1 MQGNIMAQ
9 EKEYILNES
18 FKALLESIF
27 SNPEQSQKLIKA
39 FEELVND
46 RATTQRLNF
55 ENLKNQAIEE
65 IRQELVSKDLFQSEI
80 KRLESLIYSEVA
92 RLEGIINTKIAEVKT
107 EIAEVKTEIAEVK
120 TEIAEV
126 KTEIAEVKTE
136 FSEQISNAK
145 QKALYWLLGTAVATT
160 VTILSS
166 VWIMMNFMLES
177 LK

>member
-107 EIAEVKTEIAEVK
+107 EIAEVKTK
-120 TEIAEV
+120 
-126 KTEIAEVKTE
+126 IAEVKTE
-136 FSEQISNAK
+136 FSEQISSAK

-166 VWIMMNFMLES
+166 VWIMINFMLES

>member
-1 MQGNIMAQ
+1 MAQ

-39 FEELVND
+39 FEELVNG

-92 RLEGIINTKIAEVKT
+92 RLEGIINTKIAE
-107 EIAEVKTEIAEVK
+107 I
-120 TEIAEV
+120 
-126 KTEIAEVKTE
+126 KTE
-136 FSEQISNAK
+136 FSEQISSAK

-166 VWIMMNFMLES
+166 IWAMMNFMLES

>member
-1 MQGNIMAQ
+1 MQGNIMAR

-39 FEELVND
+39 FEELVNG

-55 ENLKNQAIEE
+55 ENLKNQTIEE

-107 EIAEVKTEIAEVK
+107 E
-120 TEIAEV
+120 
-126 KTEIAEVKTE
+126 
-136 FSEQISNAK
+136 FSEQISSAK

-166 VWIMMNFMLES
+166 VWTMMNFMLEN

>member
-9 EKEYILNES
+9 QKEYILNEG

-39 FEELVND
+39 FEELVNG

-55 ENLKNQAIEE
+55 ENLKNQTIEE

-92 RLEGIINTKIAEVKT
+92 RLEGIINTKIAEIKT
-107 EIAEVKTEIAEVK
+107 EIAEIKTEIAE
-120 TEIAEV
+120 I
-126 KTEIAEVKTE
+126 KTE
-136 FSEQISNAK
+136 FSEQISSAK

>member
-39 FEELVND
+39 FEEVVND

-107 EIAEVKTEIAEVK
+107 E
-120 TEIAEV
+120 
-126 KTEIAEVKTE
+126 
-136 FSEQISNAK
+136 FSEQISSAK

-166 VWIMMNFMLES
+166 VWTMMNFMLES

>member
-39 FEELVND
+39 FEEVVND
-46 RATTQRLNF
+46 RAATPRLDF

-92 RLEGIINTKIAEVKT
+92 RLEGIINTKIAE
-107 EIAEVKTEIAEVK
+107 I
-120 TEIAEV
+120 
-126 KTEIAEVKTE
+126 KTE
-136 FSEQISNAK
+136 FSEQISSAK
-145 QKALYWLLGTAVATT
+145 QKVLYWLLGTAVATT

-166 VWIMMNFMLES
+166 VWIMMNFILES

>member
-39 FEELVND
+39 FEELVNG

-55 ENLKNQAIEE
+55 ENLKNQTIEE

-80 KRLESLIYSEVA
+80 KRLENLIYSEVA
-92 RLEGIINTKIAEVKT
+92 RLEGIINTKIAE
-107 EIAEVKTEIAEVK
+107 I
-120 TEIAEV
+120 

-136 FSEQISNAK
+136 FSEQISSAK
-145 QKALYWLLGTAVATT
+145 QKVLYWLLGTAVATT

-166 VWIMMNFMLES
+166 VWNMMNFMLES

>member
-1 MQGNIMAQ
+1 MAQ

-39 FEELVND
+39 FEELVNG

-120 TEIAEV
+120 T
-126 KTEIAEVKTE
+126 KIAEVKTE
-136 FSEQISNAK
+136 FSEQISSAK

-166 VWIMMNFMLES
+166 VWIMINFMLES

>member
-1 MQGNIMAQ
+1 MAQ

-39 FEELVND
+39 FEELVNG

-107 EIAEVKTEIAEVK
+107 EIAEVKTK
-120 TEIAEV
+120 
-126 KTEIAEVKTE
+126 IAEVKTE
-136 FSEQISNAK
+136 FSEQISSAK

>member
-1 MQGNIMAQ
+1 MAQ

-39 FEELVND
+39 FEELVNG

-92 RLEGIINTKIAEVKT
+92 RLEGIINTKIAE
-107 EIAEVKTEIAEVK
+107 I
-120 TEIAEV
+120 

-136 FSEQISNAK
+136 FSEQISSAK

-166 VWIMMNFMLES
+166 VWTMINFMLES

>member
-39 FEELVND
+39 FEEVVND

-107 EIAEVKTEIAEVK
+107 E
-120 TEIAEV
+120 
-126 KTEIAEVKTE
+126 
-136 FSEQISNAK
+136 FSEQISSAK

-166 VWIMMNFMLES
+166 VWTMMNFMLEN

>member
-1 MQGNIMAQ
+1 MQGNIMAR

-39 FEELVND
+39 FEELVNG

-55 ENLKNQAIEE
+55 ENLKNQTIEE

-107 EIAEVKTEIAEVK
+107 E
-120 TEIAEV
+120 
-126 KTEIAEVKTE
+126 
-136 FSEQISNAK
+136 FSEQISSAK

-166 VWIMMNFMLES
+166 VWTMMNFMLES

>member
-1 MQGNIMAQ
+1 MAQ
-9 EKEYILNES
+9 QKEYILNEG

-39 FEELVND
+39 FEELVNG

-55 ENLKNQAIEE
+55 ENLKNQTIEE

-92 RLEGIINTKIAEVKT
+92 RLEGIINTKIAEIKT
-107 EIAEVKTEIAEVK
+107 EIAEIKTEIAE
-120 TEIAEV
+120 I
-126 KTEIAEVKTE
+126 KTE
-136 FSEQISNAK
+136 FSEQISSAK

>member
-9 EKEYILNES
+9 QKEYILNES

-39 FEELVND
+39 FEELVNG

-55 ENLKNQAIEE
+55 ENLKNQTIEE

-92 RLEGIINTKIAEVKT
+92 RLEGIINTKIAE
-107 EIAEVKTEIAEVK
+107 I
-120 TEIAEV
+120 

-136 FSEQISNAK
+136 FSEQISSAK

-166 VWIMMNFMLES
+166 IWAMMNFMLES

>member
-18 FKALLESIF
+18 FKVLLESIF

-39 FEELVND
+39 FEELVNG

-55 ENLKNQAIEE
+55 ENLKNQTIEE

-92 RLEGIINTKIAEVKT
+92 RLEGIINTKIAE
-107 EIAEVKTEIAEVK
+107 I
-120 TEIAEV
+120 
-126 KTEIAEVKTE
+126 KTE
-136 FSEQISNAK
+136 FSEQISSAK
-145 QKALYWLLGTAVATT
+145 QKVLYWLLGTAVATT

>member
-1 MQGNIMAQ
+1 MAR

-39 FEELVND
+39 FEEVVND

-92 RLEGIINTKIAEVKT
+92 RLEGIINTKIAEIKT
-107 EIAEVKTEIAEVK
+107 EIAEIKTEI
-120 TEIAEV
+120 

-136 FSEQISNAK
+136 FSEQISSAK

-166 VWIMMNFMLES
+166 VWTMMNFMLES

>member
-120 TEIAEV
+120 TE
-126 KTEIAEVKTE
+126 
-136 FSEQISNAK
+136 FSEQISSAK

>member
-107 EIAEVKTEIAEVK
+107 K
-120 TEIAEV
+120 IAEV

>member
-39 FEELVND
+39 FEEFVNG
-46 RATTQRLNF
+46 RAATQRLNF

-107 EIAEVKTEIAEVK
+107 E
-120 TEIAEV
+120 
-126 KTEIAEVKTE
+126 

-166 VWIMMNFMLES
+166 VWTMMNFMLEN

>member
-1 MQGNIMAQ
+1 MAQ

-39 FEELVND
+39 FEELVNG

-55 ENLKNQAIEE
+55 ENLKNQTIEE

-92 RLEGIINTKIAEVKT
+92 RLEGIINTKIAE
-107 EIAEVKTEIAEVK
+107 I
-120 TEIAEV
+120 

-136 FSEQISNAK
+136 FSEQISSAK

>member
-107 EIAEVKTEIAEVK
+107 EIAEVKTE
-120 TEIAEV
+120 
-126 KTEIAEVKTE
+126 

>member
-39 FEELVND
+39 FEELVNG

-55 ENLKNQAIEE
+55 ENLKNQTIEE

-107 EIAEVKTEIAEVK
+107 E
-120 TEIAEV
+120 
-126 KTEIAEVKTE
+126 
-136 FSEQISNAK
+136 FSEQISSAK

>member
-39 FEELVND
+39 FEEVVND

-92 RLEGIINTKIAEVKT
+92 RLEGIINTK
-107 EIAEVKTEIAEVK
+107 
-120 TEIAEV
+120 
-126 KTEIAEVKTE
+126 
-136 FSEQISNAK
+136 
-145 QKALYWLLGTAVATT
+145 
-160 VTILSS
+160 
-166 VWIMMNFMLES
+166 
-177 LK
+177 

>member
-39 FEELVND
+39 FEEVVND

-107 EIAEVKTEIAEVK
+107 EIAEVKTE
-120 TEIAEV
+120 
-126 KTEIAEVKTE
+126 
-136 FSEQISNAK
+136 FSEQISSAK
-145 QKALYWLLGTAVATT
+145 QKVLYWLLGTAVATT

-166 VWIMMNFMLES
+166 IWIMMNFMLEN

>member
-39 FEELVND
+39 FEELVNG

-55 ENLKNQAIEE
+55 ENLKNQTIEE

-92 RLEGIINTKIAEVKT
+92 RLEGIINTKIAEIKT
-107 EIAEVKTEIAEVK
+107 EIAEI
-120 TEIAEV
+120 
-126 KTEIAEVKTE
+126 KTE
-136 FSEQISNAK
+136 FSEQISSAK

>member
-1 MQGNIMAQ
+1 MAQ
-9 EKEYILNES
+9 QKEYILNES

-39 FEELVND
+39 FEEVVND

-107 EIAEVKTEIAEVK
+107 E
-120 TEIAEV
+120 
-126 KTEIAEVKTE
+126 
-136 FSEQISNAK
+136 FSEQISSAK

-166 VWIMMNFMLES
+166 VWIMMNFMLEN